1 MLPEDI
7 GVTPDLQPLDVNVR
21 LLISVA
27 IIAGGIVARV
37 VALRLIRGDGVLSD
51 TRRWWMVT
59 VRNVLSTLVALGLFI
74 LWAPEI
80 EEFALSITAFV
91 VALVIATKELILC
104 LSGATW
110 RRTSRAFEIGDWV
123 EIGGHSGDV
132 IDETLFVT
140 HLQEIEKREYRY
152 TGRTIAVPN
161 SLLLT
166 QPVINHNFRKRF
178 LEHEFTLH
186 TPADAPALAIREAV
200 MAALS
205 AEFAGFE
212 TVARRYAAVIEKRA
226 GVRLPDV
233 TPTVRIETNIYGI
246 IGLRC
251 ALFCPRDRAAEIEQ
265 VAASAMLT
273 ARDRRPGRGELGT
286 GELEETGKAA
296 AR

>member
-7 GVTPDLQPLDVNVR
+7 GVTPDLQPLDIDTR
-21 LLISVA
+21 LLISLA
-27 IIAGGIVARV
+27 ILAGGMVIRL

-51 TRRWWMVT
+51 VRRWWMVT
-59 VRNVLSTLVALGLFI
+59 VRNGLNALVVLGLF
-74 LWAPEI
+74 LVWAPEV

-110 RRTSRAFEIGDWV
+110 RRTSRAFD
-123 EIGGHSGDV
+123 IGGHSGEV

-152 TGRTIAVPN
+152 SGRTVAVPN

-186 TPADAPALAIREAV
+186 LPAGAPAPRIRDAIA
-200 MAALS
+200 AALA
-205 AEFAGFE
+205 AEFAAFE
-212 TVARRYAAVIEKRA
+212 PVARRYSAVIEKRA
-226 GVRLPDV
+226 GVKLPDPA
-233 TPTVRIETNIYGI
+233 PTVRIETNVYAN
-246 IGLRC
+246 LAFRC
-251 ALFCPRDRAAEIEQ
+251 ALFCPRDKAAELEQ
-265 VAASAMLT
+265 VAARAMFAAL
-273 ARDRRPGRGELGT
+273 
-286 GELEETGKAA
+286 A
-296 AR
+296 ARAQQSDPEVEIAAG